1 VYLAKVIGTV
11 VSTSKDPR
19 LTGCKLLLVVP
30 MSLSSEKIEYPLVA
44 VDSVGAGIGEI
55 VLCVDG
61 STARR
66 AVTEE
71 NAPIDSAIVGIVDE
85 VEVSGDL
92 LRAEKLSLL
101 DGDIQL

>member
-1 VYLAKVIGTV
+1 MYLAKVVGTV

-30 MSLSSEKIEYPLVA
+30 VALYPQKVEYPLVA
-44 VDSVGAGIGEI
+44 VDSVGAGIGEM

-71 NAPIDSAIVGIVDE
+71 NAPIDCAIVGIIDE
-85 VEVSGDL
+85 VETCGDL
-92 LRAEKLSLL
+92 LQPEKLSLL
-101 DGDIQL
+101 DGEKQL